1 MNQHDPETDTR
12 IYAGL
17 SAAIKSLAPVD
28 KFDRALGSK
37 AAVAAGLMVYRNN
50 VRAAYLRVLSETFPV
65 VQKLVGEEFFRY
77 MAHEYFHAH
86 PPSSRLVIQYG
97 EALPEFIERFE
108 PVSRLPYLA
117 DVARL
122 ELAWLSAYHAAE
134 ADAVTEANV
143 FALIESVPDSVKFSV
158 HPSARLL
165 SSQYPFHTIWRHN
178 RESAD
183 ERLRLP
189 DAGETVLIVRPDHRV
204 LTSAISPGVHAFMSS
219 ITNGASL
226 HEGLEAAVETEPAAS
241 SADIIRKF
249 ATSRVI
255 TGVIA

>member
-1 MNQHDPETDTR
+1 MNQCDQETDTR

-37 AAVAAGLMVYRNN
+37 TAVAAGLMVYRNN

-65 VQKLVGEEFFRY
+65 VQKLVGEKFFRY

-86 PPSSRLVIQYG
+86 LPSSRLVIQYG
-97 EALPEFIERFE
+97 EALPGFIEHFE
-108 PVSRLPYLA
+108 PVSHLPYLA
-117 DVARL
+117 EVARL

-134 ADAVTEANV
+134 ADSLNEVNLL
-143 FALIESVPDSVKFSV
+143 ALIESVPESAKFSV
-158 HPSARLL
+158 HPSVRLL
-165 SSQYPFHTIWRHN
+165 SSDYPVHTIWRHN
-178 RESAD
+178 QDSAA

-189 DAGETVLIVRPDHRV
+189 DTGEAVVIVRPDHRV
-204 LTSAISPGVHAFMSS
+204 LTSTISPGVHACMFAIVS
-219 ITNGASL
+219 GASFR
-226 HEGLEAAVETEPAAS
+226 EGLEAAVETEPTAPLANV
-241 SADIIRKF
+241 IREI